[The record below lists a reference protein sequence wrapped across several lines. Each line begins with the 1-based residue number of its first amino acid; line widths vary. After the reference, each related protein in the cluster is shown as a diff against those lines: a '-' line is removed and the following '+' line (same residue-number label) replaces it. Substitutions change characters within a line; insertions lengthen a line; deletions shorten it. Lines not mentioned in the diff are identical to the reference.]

1 MQTDDTIAAISTPL
15 GKSGIGIVRLSGREA
30 LKISDRIFVSHKKKK
45 IKKTLSHRILYGH
58 IVDPKNKEVVDE
70 VLVSVMKAPHTYTR
84 EDIVEINCHGG
95 PAPLRRVLE
104 LALEC
109 GARLAEPG
117 EFTQRA
123 FLSGRMDLVQAEA
136 VLDVINALTEQS
148 RRIAVEQLSGGLS
161 RQMEAVREKLVELT
175 ALVEAHIDFPEE
187 DIAPLLLK
195 DLKERAVH
203 IRGSLKRMI
212 DGARFGRILREGLK
226 TAIIGRPN
234 VGKSSLLNALLE
246 HDRAIVTEMP
256 GTTRDV
262 IEEYL
267 NINGVPVRI
276 MDTAGIREVTDV
288 AEREGVKR
296 SIAAM
301 QDADMVLLLL
311 DGSEVLHDTDME
323 LIEKSKSKSRII
335 IINKTDLPKK
345 ISLKKMGKAI
355 AGQRITEKNNTVMP
369 ANASIQKK
377 NRIPAQARN
386 DVEGKFSGTRIVNIS
401 VKKGT
406 GLDELKNRITE
417 SIIASHAEAGAYI
430 VTNIRHAR
438 ALEKA
443 LSSMD
448 AFIRALAKKIS
459 PEFLSVELREA
470 LDAIGE
476 IIGATTPDDI
486 LNRIFSNFCIGK

>member
-1 MQTDDTIAAISTPL
+1 MQIDDTIAAISTPL

-195 DLKERAVH
+195 DLKKRAVH

-212 DGARFGRILREGLK
+212 DGARYGRILREGLK

-267 NINGVPVRI
+267 NINGVPIRI

-323 LIEKSKSKSRII
+323 LIEKSKSRNTILV
-335 IINKTDLPKK
+335 INKTDLPQMVGADLKPPAKRAIGDSLIVK
-345 ISLKKMGKAI
+345 ISA
-355 AGQRITEKNNTVMP
+355 
-369 ANASIQKK
+369 
-377 NRIPAQARN
+377 
-386 DVEGKFSGTRIVNIS
+386 
-401 VKKGT
+401 KKGT
-406 GLDELKNRITE
+406 GLDELKNRMTE

-443 LSSMD
+443 HSSMD

>member
-1 MQTDDTIAAISTPL
+1 MHIDDTIAAISTPL
-15 GKSGIGIVRLSGREA
+15 GRNGIGIVRLSGREA
-30 LKISDRIFVSHKKKK
+30 LKISDRIFISHKKKK
-45 IKKTLSHRILYGH
+45 IKHISSHKILYGH
-58 IVDPKNKEVVDE
+58 IVNPKNKEVVDE

-84 EDIVEINCHGG
+84 QDIVEINCHGG

-104 LALEC
+104 LALES

-117 EFTQRA
+117 EFTKRA
-123 FLSGRMDLVQAEA
+123 FLSGRIDLVQAEA

-148 RRIAVEQLSGGLS
+148 RMIAVEQLRGGLS
-161 RQMEAVREKLVELT
+161 RQIEAVREKLVELT

-187 DIAPLLLK
+187 DIAPLSLK
-195 DLKERAVH
+195 DLKKRAVH
-203 IRGSLKRMI
+203 IRQSLKRMI
-212 DGARFGRILREGLK
+212 DGARYGRILREGLK

-246 HDRAIVTEMP
+246 HDRAIVTEIP

-276 MDTAGIREVTDV
+276 MDTAGIREVTDI

-311 DGSEVLHDTDME
+311 DGSEVLHETDME
-323 LIEKSKSKSRII
+323 LIEKSKSKNTILV
-335 IINKTDLPKK
+335 INKTDLPQKVGAGLK
-345 ISLKKMGKAI
+345 PALAKSSIGDSPIVRISAK
-355 AGQRITEKNNTVMP
+355 Q
-369 ANASIQKK
+369 
-377 NRIPAQARN
+377 
-386 DVEGKFSGTRIVNIS
+386 
-401 VKKGT
+401 GT
-406 GLDELKNRITE
+406 GLDELRNRITE
-417 SIIASHAEAGAYI
+417 SIIASHAEAGAHI

-448 AFIRALAKKIS
+448 SFIRELAKRIF
-459 PEFLSVELREA
+459 PEFLSIELREA